1 MALFT
6 TAAPSSTSRSA
17 GWVAGTCDGRL
28 ATRQSAAATAAALR
42 TGSPGAD
49 LAGSA
54 ISQLGTE
61 PEWVTPNTVFR
72 TLAASCSKLG
82 DPRLGQLWQGS
93 NGRPSGLGATVRT
106 NAFVF
111 KCDAS

>member
-28 ATRQSAAATAAALR
+28 ATRQSAAATAAARR
-42 TGSPGAD
+42 TGSQGVD

-54 ISQLGTE
+54 IFQLGTE
-61 PEWVTPNTVFR
+61 PEWVTLNTVFR

-82 DPRLGQLWQGS
+82 DARLDHLWQGS
-93 NGRPSGLGATVRT
+93 NGRPSGPGATVRT